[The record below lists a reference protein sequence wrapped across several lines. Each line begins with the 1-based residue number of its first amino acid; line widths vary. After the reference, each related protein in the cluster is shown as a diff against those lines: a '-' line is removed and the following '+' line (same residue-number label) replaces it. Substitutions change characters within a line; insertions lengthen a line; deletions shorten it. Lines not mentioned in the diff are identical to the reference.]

1 MYLNLPCP
9 NIKGM
14 QVKKQSFN
22 KKNSDIWFMTTS
34 NKLKIKL
41 CFVNLFY

>member
-14 QVKKQSFN
+14 QVRKKSL
-22 KKNSDIWFMTTS
+22 KKENSDMQFMTTS